1 MNSSKI
7 LLSSISP
14 SVPIILAS
22 GSESRRVMLEDAG
35 LDFNVFSSDVD
46 EDILKQEMVGLPF
59 EEQVVRLASA
69 KAEQV
74 SLKNQDHIVIGGDQM
89 CICNNTIFDKPGSVE
104 KAIKNLQILS
114 GTTHYQYSG
123 VCIYKNGH
131 SLWQYFEIV
140 EMNMHKLSDEEI
152 KNYVKLENPIH
163 AAGAYKFESMGCNL
177 FSSVNGSSYT
187 IRGMPLLPLLSKLRE
202 MGVVNMNNLS
212 IK

>member
-22 GSESRRVMLEDAG
+22 GSESRRIMLEDAG
-35 LDFNVFSSDVD
+35 LDFNVYSSDVD

-59 EEQVVRLASA
+59 EEQVVKLASA

-123 VCIYKNGH
+123 VCIYKNGQ

-202 MGVVNMNNLS
+202 MGVINLEQS
-212 IK
+212 IN

>member
-59 EEQVVRLASA
+59 EEQVVKLASA

-123 VCIYKNGH
+123 VCIYKNGQ

-202 MGVVNMNNLS
+202 MGVVNLEQS
-212 IK
+212 IN

>member
-1 MNSSKI
+1 MNSNKI

-14 SVPIILAS
+14 SVPVILAS
-22 GSESRRVMLEDAG
+22 GSESRRAMLEDAG
-35 LDFNVFSSDVD
+35 LDFNVLSSDVN
-46 EDILKQEMVGLPF
+46 EDILKQEMVGMSF

-69 KAEQV
+69 KAQEV

-89 CICNNTIFDKPGSVE
+89 CVCNNKIFDKPGSKE
-104 KAIKNLQILS
+104 KAIKNLRILS

-123 VCIYKNGH
+123 VCIYKNGQ
-131 SLWQYFEIV
+131 SLWEYFEIV

-202 MGVVNMNNLS
+202 MGVINLEKF
-212 IK
+212 IN

>member
-1 MNSSKI
+1 MNSNKI
-7 LLSSISP
+7 LLSSITP
-14 SVPIILAS
+14 STPIILAS

-35 LDFNVFSSDVD
+35 IDFKVFSSDVD
-46 EDILKQEMVGLPF
+46 EDILKQEMVGMPF
-59 EEQVVRLASA
+59 EEQVVKLASA
-69 KAEQV
+69 KAKEV
-74 SLKNQDHIVIGGDQM
+74 SLKNQNHIVIGGDQM
-89 CICNNTIFDKPGSVE
+89 CICNNIIFDKPGSEE

-131 SLWQYFEIV
+131 SLWEYFEII

-202 MGVVNMNNLS
+202 IGIINLE
-212 IK
+212 

>member
-123 VCIYKNGH
+123 VCIYKNGQ

-163 AAGAYKFESMGCNL
+163 AAGAYKFESIGCNL

-187 IRGMPLLPLLSKLRE
+187 IRGMPLLPLLTKLRE
-202 MGVVNMNNLS
+202 MGVINLEQS
-212 IK
+212 TN